1 MAKIRALSIVVPLGL
16 ALLATASP
24 ARAYVVEALTSVP
37 ADEAADKETLEQTI
51 RAAVDDIATHAVAFT
66 PTIVSLLETRLVG
79 DRIYLLVLLADA
91 AGDAELIGVHF
102 QQGQVVRSGP
112 CWPRSTRARSRR
124 SSRPPQT

>member
-24 ARAYVVEALTSVP
+24 ARAYVVEALISVP

-91 AGDAELIGVHF
+91 AGEAEIFEIASTQPGL
-102 QQGQVVRSGP
+102 Q
-112 CWPRSTRARSRR
+112 PR
-124 SSRPPQT
+124 

>member
-37 ADEAADKETLEQTI
+37 ADEAADKETLEHTI

-91 AGDAELIGVHF
+91 AGEAEIFEIASTQPGL
-102 QQGQVVRSGP
+102 Q
-112 CWPRSTRARSRR
+112 PR
-124 SSRPPQT
+124 